1 MIMGINN
8 NKVYPCLNIEWKIT
22 KIWNSNENSKHVLST
37 SKMVILYRTALMQ
50 LYANVQNKYRFSI
63 IIPR

>member
-1 MIMGINN
+1 MGINN

-22 KIWNSNENSKHVLST
+22 KILNWNENSKHVLST

-50 LYANVQNKYRFSI
+50 LYANVQYKYRFSI